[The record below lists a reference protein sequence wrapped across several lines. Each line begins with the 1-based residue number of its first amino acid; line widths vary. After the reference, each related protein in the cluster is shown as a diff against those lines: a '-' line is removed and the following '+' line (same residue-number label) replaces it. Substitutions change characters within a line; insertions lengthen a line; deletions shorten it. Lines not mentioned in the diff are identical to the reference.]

1 MQMFP
6 MEGCIF
12 DPSSNLTR
20 MNKMVFNEILNHLFG
35 KKYYAVVVGT
45 RGTTKQDICS
55 YIFADK
61 DSANKHRQEIEL
73 NNRSFQFVDIISFR
87 SKRITTSITLM

>member
-1 MQMFP
+1 
-6 MEGCIF
+6 
-12 DPSSNLTR
+12 
-20 MNKMVFNEILNHLFG
+20 MVLSEIINHLFG

-61 DSANKHRQEIEL
+61 KSAEKHRTEIEL